1 MYSEASENVKGEEG
15 TRSGGGGGRASL
27 KGAHKINA
35 CGFGAYW
42 IRSPKWYYFNLL
54 LSFLPLCQQSLFFTV
69 LLLLQWHAYF
79 SILISSDGTTKGSQ
93 RMVMESGKEHVAC
106 DYCAFIG

>member
-42 IRSPKWYYFNLL
+42 IRSPKCGMPISQFSYLL
-54 LSFLPLCQQSLFFTV
+54 MAQQ
-69 LLLLQWHAYF
+69 
-79 SILISSDGTTKGSQ
+79 KGH
-93 RMVMESGKEHVAC
+93 REW
-106 DYCAFIG
+106 